1 MSNGEERRY
10 DFVVGADGIWS
21 SMRPLIFPD
30 APEPVY
36 AGQISIRWMAPGP
49 AVHGEGWY
57 VGVSQAGYI
66 GVSHMMRLR
75 AKCQ

>member
-1 MSNGEERRY
+1 MG
-10 DFVVGADGIWS
+10 VVGGIEFDGI
-21 SMRPLIFPD
+21 
-30 APEPVY
+30 V
-36 AGQISIRWMAPGP
+36 
-49 AVHGEGWY
+49 GEGWY